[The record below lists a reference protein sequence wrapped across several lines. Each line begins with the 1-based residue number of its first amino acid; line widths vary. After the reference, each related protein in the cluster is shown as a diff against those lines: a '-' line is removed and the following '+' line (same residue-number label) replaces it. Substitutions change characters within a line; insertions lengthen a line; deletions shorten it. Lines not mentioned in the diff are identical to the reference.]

1 MGKKKSGKKG
11 SGKKKSGKKSKTA
24 AVDGEAPPPTER
36 FVEHQIE
43 SRNAAWK
50 RLRNTRDE
58 LLAENET
65 LEQEISTKAVE
76 GRKLME
82 RIRNIEAQATINL
95 EKETR
100 EAADRLTKAKE
111 SLVLTEEENER
122 EVAALK
128 ERAAALEAECSER
141 AEYAEGLQNHR
152 RVLCAQWETRL
163 HALKDKRQAAI
174 DTFNA
179 DVLHLQRQFD
189 STRTRFDNVLSA
201 KIEHTKAA
209 ASDAAIIIQ
218 PVPDRLAYQDHSWLS
233 YELEEQRQEY
243 LRLSKACADL
253 EAANSKLRIEIFG
266 TDCERSSPTRLGIRN
281 PRPVSRLKS
290 APPRLLGMTRAKT
303 ADPQFINA
311 ASSLKLFSQLAIS
324 GNARQFLMSRGG
336 SDAHSHSHSYHTAR
350 GVDAG
355 AGSSSRTTTPRYG
368 GSAIVSG
375 RGGGGGGGG
384 DTGGYPGYKKPVATW
399 VTAAAGNG
407 LEITGTFGR
416 ANGNPVM
423 EMTFKNTT
431 GTALSDFAVQF
442 DANSFKLI
450 NAAPLTVGPIA
461 PGASAQVNMPLHT
474 GGQLGRRD
482 PLNKLNIAFKATGLA
497 GITYMSLEVPYNVL
511 LTEDGRLEK
520 QPYLALWGEIPDETT
535 SQLSGVPGTTED
547 IMTRCRNNNIF
558 DIAKRNVGGN
568 DVCYFSLRFINGL
581 DVLAELTMLGG
592 GSVKV
597 ALKAKQPAVTGC
609 ATQVFKDLLEPAQAA
624 SQMQGLL
631 F

>member
-1 MGKKKSGKKG
+1 MLCEKPLISEETDLLEP
-11 SGKKKSGKKSKTA
+11 S
-24 AVDGEAPPPTER
+24 
-36 FVEHQIE
+36 
-43 SRNAAWK
+43 
-50 RLRNTRDE
+50 LLDE
-58 LLAENET
+58 LLCH
-65 LEQEISTKAVE
+65 ISSLAAVYH
-76 GRKLME
+76 KPPS
-82 RIRNIEAQATINL
+82 TF
-95 EKETR
+95 T
-100 EAADRLTKAKE
+100 E
-111 SLVLTEEENER
+111 SR
-122 EVAALK
+122 
-128 ERAAALEAECSER
+128 
-141 AEYAEGLQNHR
+141 
-152 RVLCAQWETRL
+152 
-163 HALKDKRQAAI
+163 
-174 DTFNA
+174 
-179 DVLHLQRQFD
+179 
-189 STRTRFDNVLSA
+189 
-201 KIEHTKAA
+201 
-209 ASDAAIIIQ
+209 SDARR
-218 PVPDRLAYQDHSWLS
+218 PLAGA
-233 YELEEQRQEY
+233 EVEEDDVDIVGSRP
-243 LRLSKACADL
+243 SAGGGVDL
-253 EAANSKLRIEIFG
+253 LGGGPASGGGGAVDDLLG
-266 TDCERSSPTRLGIRN
+266 LGI
-281 PRPVSRLKS
+281 
-290 APPRLLGMTRAKT
+290 G
-303 ADPQFINA
+303 
-311 ASSLKLFSQLAIS
+311 
-324 GNARQFLMSRGG
+324 
-336 SDAHSHSHSYHTAR
+336 
-350 GVDAG
+350 
-355 AGSSSRTTTPRYG
+355 
-368 GSAIVSG
+368 
-375 RGGGGGGGG
+375 GGGGGGGG

-461 PGASAQVNMPLHT
+461 PGASAQVNMPLNT